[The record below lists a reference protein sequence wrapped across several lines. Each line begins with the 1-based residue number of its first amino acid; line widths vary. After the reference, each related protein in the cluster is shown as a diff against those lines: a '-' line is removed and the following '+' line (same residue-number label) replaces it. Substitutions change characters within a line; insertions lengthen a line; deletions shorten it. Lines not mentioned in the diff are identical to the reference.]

1 MTYVTRCSLLLLAS
15 AFLWN
20 GIATA
25 QAPPAG
31 GPPRGPAAAPT
42 NIKALPKDISRADLI
57 KIMRQYTGDLGVE
70 CAYCHAQDPATKRT
84 DFASDANP
92 MKEKARFMIEMTDD
106 LNNKYLTQ
114 MPNRMYADPIT
125 CGTCHQGQS
134 HPAVFVPKAQPPRPP
149 AAPPAN

>member
-1 MTYVTRCSLLLLAS
+1 MTFFARCSLLILSS
-15 AFLWN
+15 AFLWS

-31 GPPRGPAAAPT
+31 APPPPT
-42 NIKALPKDISRADLI
+42 NIKALPKGISRTDLI

-70 CAYCHAQDPATKRT
+70 CAFCHAQDPATKRL

-134 HPAVFVPKAQPPRPP
+134 HPAVFVPKPQPPRPP
-149 AAPPAN
+149 AATPPAN